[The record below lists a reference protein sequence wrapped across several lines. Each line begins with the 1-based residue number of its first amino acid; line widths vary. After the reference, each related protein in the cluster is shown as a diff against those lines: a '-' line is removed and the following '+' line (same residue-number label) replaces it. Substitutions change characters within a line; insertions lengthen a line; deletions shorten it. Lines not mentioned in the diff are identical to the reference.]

1 MKWNIPLRQNGII
14 LNWFWR
20 GAKQHWHG
28 EIEWISPRSPPSA
41 STYLWMPSSPPHL
54 CPNLPF
60 YPTLPRVHP
69 FLSVSSAAHLH
80 FTALFYVTNV
90 ALILFY
96 IRITAVQG
104 LNLHQRSL
112 ISESNNKH
120 VPTRKLRYFCK
131 CQILLTPC
139 VQFFKNQLI
148 NMLSGSFKAHV
159 WTFYWPWATVYLCKE
174 HKVPSQA
181 GKPFSNLEL
190 LLSNII
196 SSAESISTIPS
207 CVHIYSRISVVCY
220 VDKPSK
226 EKLNLNFW

>member
-1 MKWNIPLRQNGII
+1 MERSSGSLLALLLQPLR
-14 LNWFWR
+14 
-20 GAKQHWHG
+20 
-28 EIEWISPRSPPSA
+28 ISGCLPALLTSA
-41 STYLWMPSSPPHL
+41 LICL
-54 CPNLPF
+54 F

-90 ALILFY
+90 TLILFY

-139 VQFFKNQLI
+139 VQFFENQLI
-148 NMLSGSFKAHV
+148 NMLFGSFKAHV
-159 WTFYWPWATVYLCKE
+159 
-174 HKVPSQA
+174 
-181 GKPFSNLEL
+181 
-190 LLSNII
+190 
-196 SSAESISTIPS
+196 
-207 CVHIYSRISVVCY
+207 
-220 VDKPSK
+220 
-226 EKLNLNFW
+226 